1 MIELFIFYV
10 VFSYLY
16 AIGAV
21 ISFYDGQADD
31 ADVTGM
37 VFAFLFA
44 PVTMPVLMGV
54 KR

>member
-21 ISFYDGQADD
+21 LSFYDGQADD
-31 ADVTGM
+31 AGVNGM
-37 VFAFLFA
+37 VFALLFA
-44 PVTMPVLMGV
+44 PVTMPLLMGI

>member
-16 AIGAV
+16 VIGA
-21 ISFYDGQADD
+21 IIDFYDGKIDD
-31 ADVTGM
+31 KGISGA
-37 VFAFLFA
+37 VFALLFA
-44 PVTMPVLMGV
+44 PVTMPVLMGI

>member
-16 AIGAV
+16 VIGV
-21 ISFYDGQADD
+21 SIEHYDGKNSD

-44 PVTMPVLMGV
+44 PLTMPVLMGI